1 MRKKIL
7 FLGETYR
14 ADAITWMNGLR
25 EFGPFDIITWELT
38 SSSNGFKKIF
48 RAWEMFYRLSE
59 LKKNIKKEK
68 PDMII
73 AERTTSYGF
82 IASLFHKYAPVAI
95 AQQGI
100 TDIYP
105 LHSWFSPV
113 KKKMQHYAFRKA
125 SLVHAWGQIMTI
137 SILESN
143 ISVNKL
149 LVMAKGIDLGK
160 FLFYPSIKDVKI
172 RAIVTRSLSTDYRH
186 EIILS
191 AFEKIKK
198 LEIPFE
204 LIIIGD
210 GPLRNDLM
218 QSAKNKNI
226 DQEVIF
232 EGKIPNHLLPK
243 YLGESDLYLS
253 MPSTE
258 GVSASLLEAMASG
271 CYPIVTDLPGNR
283 AWINNHVNGRLIPV
297 DDIEG
302 LTDAIAV
309 YYENRMGL
317 KEVLVENR
325 HMIESKVSYEKN
337 MKIISIKYL
346 DIINQ
351 KKYVRNSGNCSF

>member
-38 SSSNGFKKIF
+38 SSSKGIKKIF
-48 RAWEMFYRLSE
+48 RALEMFYRLTE
-59 LKKNIKKEK
+59 LKKIIKKEK
-68 PDMII
+68 PDLII

-82 IASLFHKYAPVAI
+82 IASLFHNYAPIAI

-105 LHSWFSPV
+105 LHSWISPF
-113 KKKMQHYAFRKA
+113 KKEMQHFAFRRA
-125 SLVHAWGQIMTI
+125 SLVHAWGKIMTI

-149 LVMAKGIDLGK
+149 LVLAKGIDLRK
-160 FLFYPSIKDVKI
+160 FLFSPSIRDVKI
-172 RAIVTRSLSTDYRH
+172 RAIVTRSLSVDYRH

-204 LIIIGD
+204 LIIVGD
-210 GPLRNDLM
+210 GPLRNNLI
-218 QSAKNKNI
+218 QSVKDKNI
-226 DQEVIF
+226 EKEVIF

-243 YLGESDLYLS
+243 YLGDSDLYIS
-253 MPSTE
+253 MPNTE
-258 GVSASLLEAMASG
+258 GVSASLFEAMASG
-271 CYPIVTDLPGNR
+271 CYPIVSDLPGNR
-283 AWINNHVNGRLIPV
+283 SWINDNVNGRLIPV

-302 LTDAIAV
+302 LTDAIAL

-317 KEVLVENR
+317 EEVLVENR
-325 HMIESKVSYEKN
+325 HMIESKVSFEKN
-337 MKIISIKYL
+337 MKIISDKYL
-346 DIINQ
+346 EIINQ
-351 KKYVRNSGNCSF
+351 PKPCAE